1 MITLAL
7 ITLIS
12 FNFLRKPKTG
22 QADEK
27 AEIGNAM
34 QRAAVER
41 NNEVIAAQL
50 APVGRETVQDRVY
63 SELRRALIG
72 GLFEPSQVLTIRGL
86 ADALVTSTMP
96 VREALGRLIT
106 EKALE
111 ALPNRSVRV
120 PPITLER
127 IDDLLR
133 ARALIE
139 GEAIALAAARMDP
152 RQIATIETILGEWDE
167 MRALKHKKD
176 VDREVTLNQ
185 SFHFEIYRA
194 CGSAVLIP
202 MIESL
207 WLQSGPCIRVA
218 IYAFSEAGEVDTAH
232 YHRSIVAALAAQ
244 DAQAAREALVADI
257 SRPFAFLRD
266 KLKLTAKAE

>member
-1 MITLAL
+1 MQKA
-7 ITLIS
+7 
-12 FNFLRKPKTG
+12 
-22 QADEK
+22 AAEK
-27 AEIGNAM
+27 LNDP
-34 QRAAVER
+34 
-41 NNEVIAAQL
+41 IAAQL

-63 SELRRALIG
+63 TELRRALIG

-120 PPITLER
+120 PPITLDR

-133 ARALIE
+133 ARTLIE
-139 GEAIALAAARMDP
+139 GEAIALAATRMTA
-152 RQIATIETILGEWDE
+152 RQIATIEGMLGEWDE
-167 MRALKHKKD
+167 MRALKQKKD

-232 YHRSIVAALAAQ
+232 YHRSIVKAMAAQ
-244 DAQAAREALVADI
+244 DAQAARDALVADI
-257 SRPFAFLRD
+257 SRPFAFLRN
-266 KLKLTAKAE
+266 KLQTEANKD

>member
-1 MITLAL
+1 MQKA
-7 ITLIS
+7 S
-12 FNFLRKPKTG
+12 
-22 QADEK
+22 AEK
-27 AEIGNAM
+27 SNDL
-34 QRAAVER
+34 
-41 NNEVIAAQL
+41 IAAQL

-133 ARALIE
+133 ARILIE
-139 GEAIALAAARMDP
+139 GEAIALAAKRMGPKD
-152 RQIATIETILGEWDE
+152 ITVIEGMLHEWDE
-167 MRALKHKKD
+167 MRALKQKKD

-185 SFHFEIYRA
+185 TFHFEIYRA

-232 YHRSIVAALAAQ
+232 YHRSIVAALAVQ
-244 DAQAAREALVADI
+244 DADAARAALVADI
-257 SRPFAFLRD
+257 SRPFTFLRN
-266 KLKLTAKAE
+266 KLQTDAARI

>member
-1 MITLAL
+1 MQKA
-7 ITLIS
+7 
-12 FNFLRKPKTG
+12 
-22 QADEK
+22 AAEK
-27 AEIGNAM
+27 SNDL
-34 QRAAVER
+34 
-41 NNEVIAAQL
+41 IAAQL

-133 ARALIE
+133 ARMLIE
-139 GEAIALAAARMDP
+139 GEAIALAAKRMGPKD
-152 RQIATIETILGEWDE
+152 ITVIEAMLHEWDE
-167 MRALKHKKD
+167 MRALKQKKD

-185 SFHFEIYRA
+185 TFHFEIYRA

-244 DAQAAREALVADI
+244 DADAARAALVADI
-257 SRPFAFLRD
+257 SRPFTFLRN
-266 KLKLTAKAE
+266 KLQTDAARI

>member
-1 MITLAL
+1 MQKSAT
-7 ITLIS
+7 
-12 FNFLRKPKTG
+12 
-22 QADEK
+22 EK
-27 AEIGNAM
+27 SND
-34 QRAAVER
+34 
-41 NNEVIAAQL
+41 VIASQL

-63 SELRRALIG
+63 LELRRALIG

-86 ADALVTSTMP
+86 ADALMTSTMP

-127 IDDLLR
+127 MDDLLH
-133 ARALIE
+133 ARILIE
-139 GEAIALAAARMDP
+139 GEAIALAAKRMSP
-152 RQIATIETILGEWDE
+152 RQISVIESMLSEWDE
-167 MRALKHKKD
+167 MRALKLKKD

-194 CGSAVLIP
+194 CGSTVLLP

-232 YHRSIVAALAAQ
+232 FHRGIVAALSNQ
-244 DAQAAREALVADI
+244 DADAAREALVADI
-257 SRPFAFLRD
+257 SRPFNFLRNKMQSD
-266 KLKLTAKAE
+266 AKGGSKP

>member
-1 MITLAL
+1 MQ
-7 ITLIS
+7 
-12 FNFLRKPKTG
+12 KT
-22 QADEK
+22 
-27 AEIGNAM
+27 
-34 QRAAVER
+34 AVEKS
-41 NNEVIAAQL
+41 NDPIAAQL

-63 SELRRALIG
+63 LELRRALIG

-86 ADALVTSTMP
+86 ADALMTSTMP

-127 IDDLLR
+127 MDDLLR
-133 ARALIE
+133 ARILIE
-139 GEAIALAAARMDP
+139 GEAIALAATRMSP
-152 RQIATIETILGEWDE
+152 RQVSVIESMLGEWDE
-167 MRALKHKKD
+167 MRALRHKKD

-185 SFHFEIYRA
+185 RFHFEIYRA

-232 YHRSIVAALAAQ
+232 FHRGIVAALSVQ
-244 DAQAAREALVADI
+244 DPTAAREALVADI
-257 SRPFAFLRD
+257 SRPFNFLRN
-266 KLKLTAKAE
+266 KLQSEAASKGKS

>member
-1 MITLAL
+1 ML
-7 ITLIS
+7 IKATTE
-12 FNFLRKPKTG
+12 KTS
-22 QADEK
+22 DLF
-27 AEIGNAM
+27 
-34 QRAAVER
+34 
-41 NNEVIAAQL
+41 AAQL

-63 SELRRALIG
+63 TELRRALIG

-86 ADALVTSTMP
+86 ADALATSTMP
-96 VREALGRLIT
+96 VREAVGRLIT

-120 PPITLER
+120 PPITIDR
-127 IDDLLR
+127 MDDLLR
-133 ARALIE
+133 TRILIE
-139 GEAIALAAARMDP
+139 GEAIALAATRMTP
-152 RQIATIETILGEWDE
+152 RLIGIIEGLLGEWDE
-167 MRALKHKKD
+167 MRALKQKKD

-185 SFHFEIYRA
+185 NFHFEIYRA

-232 YHRSIVAALAAQ
+232 YHRSIVTALAAK
-244 DAQAAREALVADI
+244 DSQAAREALVADI
-257 SRPFAFLRD
+257 SRPFAFLRN
-266 KLKLTAKAE
+266 KLRADAQTQDNQP

>member
-7 ITLIS
+7 ITLFG
-12 FNFLRKPKTG
+12 FNFIRKPKTG
-22 QADEK
+22 K
-27 AEIGNAM
+27 TGNAM
-34 QRAAVER
+34 QKAAIEK
-41 NNEVIAAQL
+41 NNETIAAQL

-72 GLFEPSQVLTIRGL
+72 GLFEPNQVLTIRGL

-96 VREALGRLIT
+96 VREALGPADHGKGAGGAAQPLG
-106 EKALE
+106 
-111 ALPNRSVRV
+111 
-120 PPITLER
+120 
-127 IDDLLR
+127 
-133 ARALIE
+133 ARAADHAGAYRRSSARPLLIE
-139 GEAIALAAARMDP
+139 GEAIALAATRMSP
-152 RQIATIETILGEWDE
+152 RQIASIEAMLGEWDE

-176 VDREVTLNQ
+176 IDREATLNQ
-185 SFHFEIYRA
+185 SFHFEIYRC

-232 YHRSIVAALAAQ
+232 YHRSIVAALAKQ

-266 KLKLTAKAE
+266 KLQSARKD

>member
-1 MITLAL
+1 MH
-7 ITLIS
+7 
-12 FNFLRKPKTG
+12 
-22 QADEK
+22 
-27 AEIGNAM
+27 
-34 QRAAVER
+34 RAAVEK
-41 NNEVIAAQL
+41 NNGAIAAQL

-111 ALPNRSVRV
+111 AMPNRSVRV
-120 PPITLER
+120 PSITLDR
-127 IDDLLR
+127 LDDLLR
-133 ARALIE
+133 ARILIE
-139 GEAIALAAARMDP
+139 GEAIALAAARMDAP
-152 RQIATIETILGEWDE
+152 QIATIEAILDE

-185 SFHFEIYRA
+185 RFHFEIYRC

-232 YHRSIVAALAAQ
+232 YHRTIVTALAYH
-244 DAQAAREALVADI
+244 DAQSAREALVADI
-257 SRPFAFLRD
+257 SRPFTFLRN
-266 KLKLTAKAE
+266 KLQSAARGQA

>member
-1 MITLAL
+1 MLKAT
-7 ITLIS
+7 S
-12 FNFLRKPKTG
+12 
-22 QADEK
+22 EK
-27 AEIGNAM
+27 SNDFP
-34 QRAAVER
+34 AV
-41 NNEVIAAQL
+41 QL

-63 SELRRALIG
+63 TELRRALIG
-72 GLFEPSQVLTIRGL
+72 GLFEPSQVLTIRSL
-86 ADALVTSTMP
+86 ADALATSTMP
-96 VREALGRLIT
+96 VREAVGRLIT

-127 IDDLLR
+127 MDDLLR
-133 ARALIE
+133 TRILIE
-139 GEAIALAAARMDP
+139 GEAIALAASRMTP
-152 RQIATIETILGEWDE
+152 RLIGIIEAMLGEWDE
-167 MRALKHKKD
+167 MRALKQKKD

-218 IYAFSEAGEVDTAH
+218 IYAFSEAGEIDTAH
-232 YHRSIVAALAAQ
+232 YHRSIVAALATQ
-244 DAQAAREALVADI
+244 NAQAAREALVADI
-257 SRPFAFLRD
+257 SRPFAFLRT
-266 KLKLTAKAE
+266 KLLADAKAQEINP